1 MPGRTPAR
9 QPGHRPV
16 PPPRA
21 ADAARAVAGRAA
33 GAAVRVFAACL
44 SVALSLLV
52 VSPALAQQQ
61 AEPIVG
67 DPGDATASSARHP
80 PDGASAAFYRSY
92 ARPERGKPRAEAD
105 GVWLLETDRGSGL
118 AYPRL

>member
-1 MPGRTPAR
+1 
-9 QPGHRPV
+9 
-16 PPPRA
+16 
-21 ADAARAVAGRAA
+21 
-33 GAAVRVFAACL
+33 VRVFAACL

-118 AYPRL
+118 AYPRLTARTDGKDVAPTNRLLEALHGRVIQNALERDSFAR